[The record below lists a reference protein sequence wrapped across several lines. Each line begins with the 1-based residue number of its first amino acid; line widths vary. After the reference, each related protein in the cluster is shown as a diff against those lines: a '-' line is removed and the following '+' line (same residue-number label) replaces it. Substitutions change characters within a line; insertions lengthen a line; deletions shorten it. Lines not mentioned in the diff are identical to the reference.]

1 MNGTQ
6 GVGSFSRLR
15 EKAGDEGVRS
25 GDPHPPSTSSGQA
38 ASTGSAHLPQA
49 GEGVGSLWDCLAESA
64 RRSPDKP
71 VVRFYG
77 NAVSYG
83 ELVRQ
88 AEALAGWLQREAH
101 VRQGDRVLLFSQ
113 NCPQFIVATYAVLRA
128 DAVVVPVNA
137 MWTADEVAHVVD
149 DSGAQVAL
157 VAHELAGRVL
167 PSLERGTLRNALVI
181 DYADALTSDTDLA
194 VPPSI
199 AERPA
204 PIRDPRFTRW
214 SDALDAQEPPIP
226 HRATADDLAVLPYT
240 SGTTGRPKGC
250 MHTHGTLQAANRA
263 SVAWRGLTSDAVF
276 LGIAPLFHALGM
288 QNGMHL
294 PLMLGATVVM
304 LPRWDRDAALALIE
318 RHRVTSWAAPPAMLI
333 DFFANPA
340 VTPEKLES
348 LALVHGGSAA
358 MPHAVAEA
366 MKTRFGIAYNEG
378 YGMTETASF
387 LHANPLQRPKL
398 GSLGVP
404 GPGVDSRIVDPVT
417 LQELPRGEVGEIV
430 THAPQVMK
438 GYWNQ
443 PQATAEAFVEI
454 DGRRFLRTGDL
465 ACVDENGYFFMKD
478 RLKRMISVSG
488 YKVWPAEVENT
499 LYSHPAVHE
508 ACVIATRDA
517 RQGEAVKALVV
528 LKPGAS
534 LDAIELIRWCR
545 EAMAVYKAPRFV
557 EFVDQLPKSNT
568 GKILWREL
576 QQRENA

>member
-1 MNGTQ
+1 MN
-6 GVGSFSRLR
+6 
-15 EKAGDEGVRS
+15 
-25 GDPHPPSTSSGQA
+25 A
-38 ASTGSAHLPQA
+38 AT
-49 GEGVGSLWDCLAESA
+49 SLWEGLLDSA
-64 RRSPDKP
+64 RRFPDKP
-71 VVRFYG
+71 AVRFHDS
-77 NAVSYG
+77 VLSYG

-88 AEALAGWLQREAH
+88 AEALAGWLQHTAH

-113 NCPQFIVATYAVLRA
+113 NCPQFIVATYAILRA

-137 MWTADEVAHVVD
+137 MWKADEVAHVVD

-157 VAHELAGRVL
+157 VANELADRVRAG
-167 PSLERGTLRNALVI
+167 LERRALRCALVI
-181 DYADALTSDTDLA
+181 DDAGDPPFMRWADAMRSK
-194 VPPSI
+194 
-199 AERPA
+199 ERPLA
-204 PIRDPRFTRW
+204 
-214 SDALDAQEPPIP
+214 
-226 HRATADDLAVLPYT
+226 HRATAAELAVLAYT

-250 MHTHGTLQAANRA
+250 MHTHHTLQAANRA

-276 LGIAPLFHALGM
+276 LCIAPLFHALGM

-294 PLMLGATVVM
+294 PLMLGASVVM

-340 VTPEKLES
+340 VTPEKIRS

-358 MPHAVAEA
+358 MPHAVADA
-366 MKTRFGIAYNEG
+366 MKSRFGIAYNEG

-387 LHANPLQRPKL
+387 LHANPLRRPKL

-438 GYWNQ
+438 GYWKQ

-465 ACVDENGYFFMKD
+465 ACIDEDGYFFMKD
-478 RLKRMISVSG
+478 RLKRMITVSG

-499 LYSHPAVHE
+499 LYGHPAVHE

-534 LDAIELIRWCR
+534 LEASELIGWCR
-545 EAMAVYKAPRFV
+545 DTMAVYKAPRFV
-557 EFVDQLPKSNT
+557 EFVGELPKSNT
-568 GKILWREL
+568 GKVLWREL
-576 QQRENA
+576 QQREQA

>member
-157 VAHELAGRVL
+157 VADELAGRVL

-340 VTPEKLES
+340 VTPEKVES

-557 EFVDQLPKSNT
+557 EFVDRLPKSNT

>member
-1 MNGTQ
+1 MTTN
-6 GVGSFSRLR
+6 
-15 EKAGDEGVRS
+15 A
-25 GDPHPPSTSSGQA
+25 
-38 ASTGSAHLPQA
+38 
-49 GEGVGSLWDCLAESA
+49 SLWDCLADSA
-64 RRSPDKP
+64 RRFPDKP
-71 VVRFYG
+71 AVRFYG
-77 NAVSYG
+77 SALSYG

-88 AEALAGWLQREAH
+88 AEALAGWLQRAAH
-101 VRQGDRVLLFSQ
+101 VRQGDRVLLFCQ
-113 NCPQFIVATYAVLRA
+113 NCPQFVVASYAVLRA

-137 MWTADEVAHVVD
+137 MWTADEVAHVVE

-157 VAHELAGRVL
+157 VAHDLAVRVQT
-167 PSLERGTLRNALVI
+167 SLERGALRCELVI
-181 DYADALTSDTDLA
+181 DYPDALAGDTDLA
-194 VPPSI
+194 VPQWV
-199 AERPA
+199 AERHE
-204 PIRDPRFTRW
+204 PIRDPRFMPW
-214 SDALDAQEPPIP
+214 SDALRTREPPLP
-226 HRATADDLAVLPYT
+226 HRATSNDLAVLPYT

-250 MHTHGTLQAANRA
+250 MHTHGTVQAANRA
-263 SVAWRGLTSDAVF
+263 AVAWRGLTSDAVF

-294 PLMLGATVVM
+294 PLMLGATIVM

-318 RHRVTSWAAPPAMLI
+318 RHRVTCWAAPPAMLI

-340 VTPEKLES
+340 VTPQKVKS

-358 MPHAVAEA
+358 MPDAVAEA

-387 LHANPLQRPKL
+387 LHANPLQRAKP

-443 PQATAEAFVEI
+443 PQATAEVFVEI
-454 DGRRFLRTGDL
+454 EGRRFLRTGDL
-465 ACVDENGYFFMKD
+465 ACIDEDGYFFMKD
-478 RLKRMISVSG
+478 RLKRMINVSG

-534 LDAIELIRWCR
+534 LGATELIGWCR

-557 EFVDQLPKSNT
+557 EFVDRLPKSNT

>member
-1 MNGTQ
+1 M
-6 GVGSFSRLR
+6 
-15 EKAGDEGVRS
+15 
-25 GDPHPPSTSSGQA
+25 STAPGNAQSHAPGI
-38 ASTGSAHLPQA
+38 GP
-49 GEGVGSLWDCLAESA
+49 SLWDCLAESA
-64 RRSPDKP
+64 RRFPDKP
-71 VVRFYG
+71 AVRFYG
-77 NAVSYG
+77 NALSYA

-88 AEALAGWLQREAH
+88 AEAIAGWLQQVAGVER
-101 VRQGDRVLLFSQ
+101 GDRVLLFSQ
-113 NCPQFIVATYAVLRA
+113 NCPQYIVASHAVLRA

-149 DSGAQVAL
+149 DSGARVAL

-167 PSLERGTLRNALVI
+167 PSLDRGALRCALVI
-181 DYADALTSDTDLA
+181 DYVDAVAAGSDAT
-194 VPPSI
+194 VPPAI

-204 PIRDPRFTRW
+204 PIGDPRFTRW
-214 SDALDAQEPPIP
+214 QDVLASPALDTSHAPMP

-250 MHTHGTLQAANRA
+250 MHTHATLQAANRA
-263 SVAWRGLTSDAVF
+263 SVAWRGTTSDAVF

-318 RHRVTSWAAPPAMLI
+318 RYRVTSWAAPPAMLI

-340 VTPEKLES
+340 VTPEKVAS

-366 MKTRFGIAYNEG
+366 MKTRFGIDYNEG

-387 LHANPLQRPKL
+387 LHANPLGRSKL
-398 GSLGVP
+398 GSLGMP

-417 LQELPRGEVGEIV
+417 LAELPRGEVGEIV

-454 DGRRFLRTGDL
+454 GGRRFLRTGDL
-465 ACVDENGYFFMKD
+465 ACIDDDGYFFMKD
-478 RLKRMISVSG
+478 RLKRMITVSG
-488 YKVWPAEVENT
+488 YKVWPAEVENA
-499 LYSHPAVHE
+499 LYGHPAVHE

-534 LDAIELIRWCR
+534 LSAEELIGWCR
-545 EAMAVYKAPRFV
+545 QAMAVYKAPRFV
-557 EFVDQLPKSNT
+557 AFVDQLPKSNT

-576 QQRENA
+576 QQRENV

>member
-1 MNGTQ
+1 M
-6 GVGSFSRLR
+6 SA
-15 EKAGDEGVRS
+15 AG
-25 GDPHPPSTSSGQA
+25 
-38 ASTGSAHLPQA
+38 
-49 GEGVGSLWDCLAESA
+49 GEGEGLGSLWDCLVESA
-64 RRSPDKP
+64 RRFPDKP
-71 VVRFYG
+71 AVRFYG
-77 NAVSYG
+77 NALSYG
-83 ELVRQ
+83 ELLRR
-88 AEALAGWLQREAH
+88 AEALAGWLQHTAH

-137 MWTADEVAHVVD
+137 MWTAGEVAHVVD

-157 VAHELAGRVL
+157 VARELADRVL
-167 PSLERGTLRNALVI
+167 PDMDRGALRHALVI
-181 DYADALTSDTDLA
+181 DYADALTARSDLV

-204 PIRDPRFTRW
+204 PIRDPRFTQW
-214 SDALDAQEPPIP
+214 SDALDAQDPPPIP

-240 SGTTGRPKGC
+240 LGTTGRPKGC

-263 SVAWRGLTSDAVF
+263 SVAWRGTTSDAVF
-276 LGIAPLFHALGM
+276 LCIAPMFHALGM

-340 VTPEKLES
+340 VTPAKVAS

-366 MKTRFGIAYNEG
+366 MKTRFGITYNEG

-404 GPGVDSRIVDPVT
+404 GPGVDSRIVDPVS

-430 THAPQVMK
+430 THAQQVMK

-465 ACVDENGYFFMKD
+465 ACIDEDGYFFMKD
-478 RLKRMISVSG
+478 RLKRMITVSG

-499 LYSHPAVHE
+499 LYGHPAVHE

-528 LKPGAS
+528 LKPGAWLGS
-534 LDAIELIRWCR
+534 AELIAWCR
-545 EAMAVYKAPRFV
+545 ETMAVYKAPRFV
-557 EFVDQLPKSNT
+557 EFVDALPKSNT
-568 GKILWREL
+568 GKVLWREL

>member
-1 MNGTQ
+1 MTM
-6 GVGSFSRLR
+6 
-15 EKAGDEGVRS
+15 
-25 GDPHPPSTSSGQA
+25 T
-38 ASTGSAHLPQA
+38 T
-49 GEGVGSLWDCLAESA
+49 SLWDCLVESA
-64 RRSPDKP
+64 RRFPDKP
-71 VVRFYG
+71 AVRFYG
-77 NAVSYG
+77 NTLSYR
-83 ELVRQ
+83 ELVLQ
-88 AEALAGWLQREAH
+88 AEALAGWLQRTAH

-157 VAHELAGRVL
+157 VARELADRVL
-167 PSLERGTLRNALVI
+167 TSLERGGLRCAVVI
-181 DYADALTSDTDLA
+181 DYADALTADSDFV
-194 VPPSI
+194 VPPAV
-199 AERPA
+199 AERLA
-204 PIRDPRFTRW
+204 PIRDARFTPWRV
-214 SDALDAQEPPIP
+214 ALSAGESPLP
-226 HRATADDLAVLPYT
+226 HRATAGDLAVLPYT

-250 MHTHGTLQAANRA
+250 MHTHGTVQAANRA
-263 SVAWRGLTSDAVF
+263 AVAWRSQTSDAVF

-294 PLMLGATVVM
+294 PLMLGASIVM
-304 LPRWDRDAALALIE
+304 LPRWDRDAALTLIE

-340 VTPEKLES
+340 VTPEKIRS
-348 LALVHGGSAA
+348 LTLVNGGSAP

-366 MKTRFGIAYNEG
+366 MQTRFGITYNEG

-387 LHANPLQRPKL
+387 LYANPLQRPKL

-404 GPGVDSRIVDPVT
+404 GPGVDARIVDPDT

-430 THAPQVMK
+430 AHAPQIMA

-443 PQATAEAFVEI
+443 PQATTDAFIEI

-465 ACVDENGYFFMKD
+465 ACVDEDGYFFLKD
-478 RLKRMISVSG
+478 RLKRMITVSG

-499 LYSHPAVHE
+499 LYGHPAVHE

-528 LKPGAS
+528 LKTGSS
-534 LDAIELIRWCR
+534 LTTAELIGWCR
-545 EAMAVYKAPRFV
+545 ETMAVYKAPRFV
-557 EFVDQLPKSNT
+557 EFVAELPKSNT

>member
-1 MNGTQ
+1 MT
-6 GVGSFSRLR
+6 
-15 EKAGDEGVRS
+15 
-25 GDPHPPSTSSGQA
+25 A
-38 ASTGSAHLPQA
+38 AT
-49 GEGVGSLWDCLAESA
+49 SLWDCVAESA
-64 RRSPDKP
+64 RRFPDKP
-71 VVRFYG
+71 AVRFYG
-77 NAVSYG
+77 NTLSYG
-83 ELVRQ
+83 ELVLQ
-88 AEALAGWLQREAH
+88 AEALAGWLQRTAH
-101 VRQGDRVLLFSQ
+101 VRQGDRVLLFCQ

-157 VAHELAGRVL
+157 VARELADRVRT
-167 PSLERGTLRNALVI
+167 SLERGGMRCAVVI
-181 DYADALTSDTDLA
+181 DYADALTADSDRT
-194 VPPSI
+194 VPPAV
-199 AERPA
+199 AERLA
-204 PIRDPRFTRW
+204 PIRDARFTPWRV
-214 SDALDAQEPPIP
+214 ALSAAESPLP
-226 HRATADDLAVLPYT
+226 HRATPEDLAVLPYT

-250 MHTHGTLQAANRA
+250 MHTHGTVQAANRA
-263 SVAWRGLTSDAVF
+263 AVAWRSQTSDAVF

-294 PLMLGATVVM
+294 PLMLGASVVM
-304 LPRWDRDAALALIE
+304 LPRWDREAALALIE

-340 VTPEKLES
+340 VTPEKIRS
-348 LALVHGGSAA
+348 LTLVNGGSAP

-366 MKTRFGIAYNEG
+366 MQTRFGITYNEG

-387 LHANPLQRPKL
+387 LYANPLQRPKL

-404 GPGVDSRIVDPVT
+404 GPGVDARIVDPVT
-417 LQELPRGEVGEIV
+417 LQPVPRGDVGEIV
-430 THAPQVMK
+430 ANAPQIMT

-443 PQATAEAFVEI
+443 PQATAEAFIEF

-465 ACVDENGYFFMKD
+465 ACVDEDGYFFLKD
-478 RLKRMISVSG
+478 RLKRMITVSG

-499 LYSHPAVHE
+499 LYGHPAVHE
-508 ACVIATRDA
+508 VCVIATRDA

-528 LKPGAS
+528 LKTGAS
-534 LDAIELIRWCR
+534 LTAAELIGWCR
-545 EAMAVYKAPRFV
+545 ETMAVYKAPRFV
-557 EFVDQLPKSNT
+557 EFVAELPKSNT

>member
-1 MNGTQ
+1 MNATQ
-6 GVGSFSRLR
+6 GLGPFSRWR
-15 EKAGDEGVRS
+15 EKAGDEGGVRS
-25 GDPHPPSTSSGQA
+25 ADPHPGP
-38 ASTGSAHLPQA
+38 LPQA
-49 GEGVGSLWDCLAESA
+49 GEGASLWDGLEESA
-64 RRSPDKP
+64 RRDPDKP
-71 VVRFYG
+71 AVLFYG
-77 NAVSYG
+77 SALAYG
-83 ELVRQ
+83 ELLRQ
-88 AEALAGWLQREAH
+88 AEALAGWLQRTAH
-101 VRQGDRVLLFSQ
+101 VGQGDRVLLFCQ
-113 NCPQFIVATYAVLRA
+113 NCPQFVVATYAVLRA

-157 VAHELAGRVL
+157 VAHELADRVQ
-167 PSLERGTLRNALVI
+167 PSLERGALRCALVI
-181 DYADALTSDTDLA
+181 DYPDALTADTDLA
-194 VPPSI
+194 VPAWV
-199 AERPA
+199 AERQA
-204 PIRDPRFTRW
+204 PIRDARFTSWR
-214 SDALDAQEPPIP
+214 DALNSVERPLP
-226 HRATADDLAVLPYT
+226 HRATPKDLAVLPYT

-250 MHTHGTLQAANRA
+250 MHTHGTVQAANRA
-263 SVAWRGLTSDAVF
+263 SVEWRGLTSDAVF

-340 VTPEKLES
+340 VTPEKVVS

-358 MPHAVAEA
+358 MPHAVAET
-366 MKTRFGIAYNEG
+366 MKARFGIAYNEG

-387 LHANPLQRPKL
+387 LHANPLQRAKP

-417 LQELPRGEVGEIV
+417 LQELPPGEVGEIV

-443 PQATAEAFVEI
+443 PQATADVFVDI

-465 ACVDENGYFFMKD
+465 ACIDEDGYFFMKD
-478 RLKRMISVSG
+478 RLKRMINVSG

-528 LKPGAS
+528 LKPGEL
-534 LDAIELIRWCR
+534 LDAPELIRWCR
-545 EAMAVYKAPRFV
+545 ETMAVYKAPRFV
-557 EFVDQLPKSNT
+557 EFVDQLPKSST